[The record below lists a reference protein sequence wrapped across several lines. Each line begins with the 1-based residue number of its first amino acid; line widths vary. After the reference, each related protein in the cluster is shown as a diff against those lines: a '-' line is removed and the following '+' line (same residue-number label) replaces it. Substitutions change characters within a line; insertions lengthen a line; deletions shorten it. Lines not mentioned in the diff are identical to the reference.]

1 VVLDLPGCRG
11 QCRFN
16 PLQMDEQIVL
26 EDIDGLV
33 AECVEPMDGV
43 GEHTAIVDLGSCAF
57 EFNLRG
63 SSSDYN

>member
-1 VVLDLPGCRG
+1 
-11 QCRFN
+11 
-16 PLQMDEQIVL
+16 MDEQIVL